1 MTMRKNMKT
10 KIYKYVGLS
19 LLATF
24 VLTGC
29 SEKSKHASNTFY
41 IELINFND
49 SLRNFISA
57 NSFGKV
63 AFYKNNKMEILSQNF
78 MTEEYPGMHYLEAI
92 PSDWKNIETGENKI
106 RVEFVGNY
114 SIDSI
119 RYSLQKYK
127 YSNNQWNKVSDLGVL
142 KAVTTFKKAKQFSI
156 NEFGKQIVGT
166 VAEYTFH

>member
-1 MTMRKNMKT
+1 MGFKCRSK
-10 KIYKYVGLS
+10 KINTVVWVLLLFFALS
-19 LLATF
+19 
-24 VLTGC
+24 GC
-29 SEKSKHASNTFY
+29 SENNKPAEDTFY

-49 SLRNFISA
+49 SLRNYISA

-63 AFYKNNKMEILSQNF
+63 AFYKNNQLTVLSQNF
-78 MTEEYPGMHYLEAI
+78 ITEKYPGMHYLEAI
-92 PSDWKNIETGENKI
+92 PADVGNFETGENKI

-127 YSNNQWNKVSDLGVL
+127 YKNKQWNKISDLGVL

-156 NEFGKQIVGT
+156 NEFGKQIVST